1 MNNPDN
7 NFNLIYKSQI
17 SKNQVLFSAALI
29 ATIFQIGWL
38 ILEMFG
44 YQSVLFE
51 MTAVYLLILVTY
63 AIQNR
68 VLKWRVSNYKTRRGE
83 LFVYFFWAFTFLIYT
98 LYIFDVV
105 VKIPAQLSTTF
116 SGVTVIF
123 FCSEGLRLIGRM
135 RQEK

>member
-123 FCSEGLRLIGRM
+123 FGSEVVKLIGRM
-135 RQEK
+135 LQEK